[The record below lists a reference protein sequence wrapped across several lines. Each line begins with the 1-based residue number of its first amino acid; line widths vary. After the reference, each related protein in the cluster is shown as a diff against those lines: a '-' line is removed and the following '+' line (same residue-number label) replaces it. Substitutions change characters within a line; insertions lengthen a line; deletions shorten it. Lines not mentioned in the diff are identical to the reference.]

1 MPTATAEAAGTG
13 SREHRPPTR
22 PQGLLEPDAVNAA
35 RPVLRGPRR
44 SNAPGATRQIETS
57 YLELKSTILAGRV
70 LRGQYPDAVAQ
81 ETWSLLTTYQI
92 LRTAMADAILHRPDI
107 DPDRASFSIALNTA
121 RDQIIRAAAIT
132 ASTKID
138 LVGRIGT
145 AVLHALLPD
154 RRTHPTT
161 IHIAITPLPPTP
173 DG

>member
-92 LRTAMADAILHRPDI
+92 LRTAMADAILHRPRHRSRPGQLQHRAQHRPR
-107 DPDRASFSIALNTA
+107 PDHPS
-121 RDQIIRAAAIT
+121 
-132 ASTKID
+132 
-138 LVGRIGT
+138 
-145 AVLHALLPD
+145 
-154 RRTHPTT
+154 RRH
-161 IHIAITPLPPTP
+161 HRQHQ
-173 DG
+173 